1 MRFIIVSDHSEH
13 VSGFAYLDIPG
24 GLEIFNK
31 TKNMLSIL
39 SAPNGRHKMSVQ

>member
-1 MRFIIVSDHSEH
+1 MRFMIVSDHSEH

-31 TKNMLSIL
+31 TNILLIL